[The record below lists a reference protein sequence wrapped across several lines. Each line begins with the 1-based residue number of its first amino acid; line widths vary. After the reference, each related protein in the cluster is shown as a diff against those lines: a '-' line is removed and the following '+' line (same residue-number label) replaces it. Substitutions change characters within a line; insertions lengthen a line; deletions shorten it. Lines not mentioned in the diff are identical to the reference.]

1 MIDRLVLCKPNL
13 ILKYVKA
20 SPDLNTQYNQDL
32 PVQIFYPYAGPHAIP
47 SWLSVVLKDQLTKRT
62 SAKHSHHP
70 AHIQVHHNPWA
81 GDRSSFGVPHAIWNS
96 FHSSLGLHFHDHNLT
111 SKNSIG
117 CQILERR
124 ILSASS
130 SSVALLKL
138 KLRI

>member
-62 SAKHSHHP
+62 FTQQQPRVKSQNPQQIFGIANCEMEVANKHM
-70 AHIQVHHNPWA
+70 
-81 GDRSSFGVPHAIWNS
+81 
-96 FHSSLGLHFHDHNLT
+96 
-111 SKNSIG
+111 
-117 CQILERR
+117 C
-124 ILSASS
+124 
-130 SSVALLKL
+130 
-138 KLRI
+138 